1 MSWIDSYSLANHK
14 IIQDT
19 SRETNTKDRLTMAT
33 QTLATELNYLN
44 FVLVKSAI
52 VTITK
57 LELKMVEERCYNPNV

>member
-1 MSWIDSYSLANHK
+1 
-14 IIQDT
+14 
-19 SRETNTKDRLTMAT
+19 MAT

-44 FVLVKSAI
+44 FVLVKSVI

>member
-1 MSWIDSYSLANHK
+1 
-14 IIQDT
+14 
-19 SRETNTKDRLTMAT
+19 MAT

-57 LELKMVEERCYNPNV
+57 RELKMVEERCYNPNV